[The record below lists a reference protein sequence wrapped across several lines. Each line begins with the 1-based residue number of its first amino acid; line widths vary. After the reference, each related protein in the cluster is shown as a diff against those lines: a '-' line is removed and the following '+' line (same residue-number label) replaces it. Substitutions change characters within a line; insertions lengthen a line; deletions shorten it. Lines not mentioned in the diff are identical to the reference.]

1 MAQTFTPLSE
11 LPPEIYSLELP
22 DYVPADKIGVN
33 TQRLGRIAQWA
44 CVQPD
49 IHLGMYSGKVTEYT
63 AGVGNVGADGSATFG
78 LHGLQR
84 KEPLSAVEVREKGCS
99 HQQDQRLIVA
109 NKEAKTL
116 SIYVYVDRFL
126 SHTNPGVTIRFN
138 MPEMQDRLAKA
149 SLPVREPQH
158 WAKLLDKGLTK
169 GICDAAKQHLIYS
182 YASKSELLTNGML
195 DVSAM
200 AILAGLNMWFRGP
213 EADASYWS
221 DVATLVALFPVVQNL
236 WKIAGKRMSQAD
248 NLCFSMLPGL
258 HFDRLAMVNALARS
272 RRLVKAL

>member
-11 LPPEIYSLELP
+11 LPPEVCSLELP
-22 DYVPADKIGVN
+22 DYVSADKIGVN

-63 AGVGNVGADGSATFG
+63 TGVGNVGADGSATFG

-84 KEPLSAVEVREKGCS
+84 KEALSAVEVREKGCS
-99 HQQDQRLIVA
+99 HQQDQRLIVV

-116 SIYVYVDRFL
+116 SIYVHVDRFL

-182 YASKSELLTNGML
+182 YASKSELLTNGVFDL
-195 DVSAM
+195 ALM
-200 AILAGLNMWFRGP
+200 ALLAGTNAMVGGP

-221 DVATLVALFPVVQNL
+221 DVATMVAATPVAQNI
-236 WKIAGKRMSQAD
+236 WKVLAKKHSQAD